1 MTEYEKGYKDAQIK
15 IIQNKYNIDGEWL
28 FKELKRLEKEI
39 GLPSEEIYTIMREYR
54 AQLIKKEFDQIVAES
69 DTKEE
74 AVYHLIVVS
83 HFVRDYVIKHL
94 DVTDEFIDHTLY
106 DKDVQYKSMKA
117 VYNKLKNK
125 ENRSSDEETF
135 YNEITDGIE
144 EGQREAKI
152 EVVQNMYK
160 IGKTTD
166 EIKNILKNYVEFT
179 DDEIKDVLQAVNA
192 KSNNTK

>member
-1 MTEYEKGYKDAQIK
+1 MTEYEKGYRDAQIK
-15 IIQNKYNIDGEWL
+15 IIQNKYDIDGEWL

-39 GLPSEEIYTIMREYR
+39 GLPSEEIYTIMRKYR

-69 DTKEE
+69 NTKEE

-83 HFVRDYVIKHL
+83 GFVRDYVIKHL
-94 DVTDEFIDHTLY
+94 DVTDEFIDHSLH
-106 DKDVQYKSMKA
+106 DKEVSYKSMKA
-117 VYNKLKNK
+117 VYNKLKDK
-125 ENRSSDEETF
+125 ENRTSDEETF
-135 YNEITDGIE
+135 YNEITEGIE
-144 EGQREAKI
+144 EGQRKAKI

-166 EIKNILKNYVEFT
+166 EIKDILKNCMEFT